1 MSSSAS
7 AASKAPV
14 VSAIEHAPIIPA
26 VEELIE
32 WLASDYSEVLTLAAI
47 SIGLFFLL
55 LAIRDVVARRIRR
68 HEHRGH
74 WVRTIGR
81 MVSGTTAVFLL
92 LASFTLVAHGARPP
106 ELVVGLFRLL
116 FTVVA
121 VVQGALWAQTAL
133 LGLITIRHQ
142 NAEDDSALN
151 LMRGLVRV
159 VIWIVALL
167 MLLANLGIDITG
179 LVAGLGIGGIAIG
192 FAAQGILGD
201 LFAAFSIM
209 LDKPFRR
216 GDFIQYDSGASG
228 TVEEIGIKS
237 TRIRALD
244 GQLIV
249 VSNAKLLS
257 APLSNFAM
265 FTRRRVVFRFG
276 VTYET
281 PADLLDAIPSEVQA
295 IVTRVPDATF
305 DRCHLRDFG
314 ASSLDYELSF
324 FVEHKGFVEMMN
336 ARQAVILGMIR
347 RFQELN
353 ISFAYPVQVQ
363 KLSGPDGAIV
373 DPREA
378 RGFPA

>member
-1 MSSSAS
+1 MSTSAS
-7 AASKAPV
+7 EATKAPV
-14 VSAIEHAPIIPA
+14 ISAIEHAPIIPA
-26 VEELIE
+26 IEELVD
-32 WLASDYSEVLTLAAI
+32 WLTSDSGNVLTLVGI
-47 SIGLFFLL
+47 SVGLFLVL
-55 LAIRDVVARRIRR
+55 IAIRDVAARQIRR
-68 HEHRGH
+68 HEHHGH
-74 WVRTIGR
+74 WVKTIGR
-81 MVSGTTAVFLL
+81 MVSGTTTLFLL
-92 LASFTLVAHGARPP
+92 LSAFTLVAHGARPP
-106 ELVVGLFRLL
+106 ELVVGMFRLL

-151 LMRGLVRV
+151 LMRGLVRF
-159 VIWIVALL
+159 VIWVVALL
-167 MLLANLGIDITG
+167 TLLANLGIDITG
-179 LVAGLGIGGIAIG
+179 LVAGLGVGGIAIG

-216 GDFIQYDSGASG
+216 GDFIQYDNGASG

-237 TRIRALD
+237 TRIRAMD

-249 VSNAKLLS
+249 VSNSKLLS
-257 APLSNFAM
+257 VPLSNFAM

-295 IVTRVPDATF
+295 LVSRVPDATF

-314 ASSLDYELSF
+314 ASSLDYELAF
-324 FVEHKGFVEMMN
+324 FVEQKGFVEMMD

-347 RFQELN
+347 RFQELK

-363 KLSGPDGAIV
+363 MLAGPDGGII
-373 DPREA
+373 DPRDA
-378 RGFPA
+378 RGAPV